1 MGELF
6 LPPDPFSPT
15 WCFHHAR
22 GCAHQSERN
31 HVFQQRSLVLLIA
44 AVVGSANIQAVE
56 TTAPVIVTATR
67 TEQAVD
73 RALASVVLIDRQ
85 TIEQSQA
92 RDAAELLRRHA
103 GIDIAR
109 NGGPGQNVSVFIRG
123 AESNQT
129 LVLLDGVKL
138 NPGTIGTAA
147 LQNIDP
153 TMIERIEIVKG
164 PRSTL
169 YGSDAIGGVIN
180 IITRRPDQA
189 RSAQFSATA
198 GSHDTRELT
207 ANVGAR
213 EGIWRFGADLATQ
226 DTDGFPTRTTA
237 TQDRGYDNVAY
248 NLNAGAAFGATDIEL
263 RRWQSTGTT
272 EYFDFFLAPVDQDY
286 DNSVTALRVEQ
297 EVSSLW
303 TTLATLSQ
311 MQDDITQ
318 NQSAD
323 FVRTRRNSL
332 DWQNDLALDMQLLT
346 AGVTLWRE
354 STDALSYGTPYAS
367 DTDINEVY
375 LQDDIDLG
383 AQQVLLG
390 VRNTDHE
397 DFGNQLSWNAG
408 YGLDITQRDQLY
420 ANAGTA
426 FRAPD
431 ADDRFGFIGNPDL
444 DPETS
449 RTLELGLRHR
459 FADTLKGSVSVFDT
473 RIDDLIEPNATFT
486 RMENIEEARIQG
498 IEAGAEY
505 RDTRWDAQVSAIL
518 QNPRNETDDEWLARR
533 ARRSLTGGIG
543 YRFDRARV
551 GAELV
556 AAGARKDSPYSTV
569 VNGGYGLLNLLAE
582 TRLSTDFTLAARLEN
597 ALDKN
602 YALADTYRTSG
613 RAFFVTLRYTPFG
626 KQ

>member
-1 MGELF
+1 M
-6 LPPDPFSPT
+6 
-15 WCFHHAR
+15 
-22 GCAHQSERN
+22 
-31 HVFQQRSLVLLIA
+31 FQQRPIVLCIA
-44 AVVGSANIQAVE
+44 AAVGTVIGSGSLNSQAAE

-67 TEQAVD
+67 TEQPAD
-73 RALASVVLIDRQ
+73 HALASVAVIDRQ

-92 RDAAELLRRHA
+92 HDAAELLRQYA
-103 GIDIAR
+103 GIDVAR
-109 NGGPGQNVSVFIRG
+109 NGGPGQTTSVFIRG
-123 AESNQT
+123 AESNHT

-153 TMIERIEIVKG
+153 AVIERIEIVKG

-180 IITRRPDQA
+180 IVTRRPEQA

-248 NLNAGAAFGATDIEL
+248 NLSAGVELGATDIEL
-263 RRWQSTGTT
+263 RRWQSTGST

-286 DNSVTALRVEQ
+286 DNQVTALRVEQ

-303 TTLATLSQ
+303 TTQATLSR
-311 MQDDITQ
+311 MQDEITQ
-318 NQSAD
+318 NQSTD

-332 DWQNDLALDMQLLT
+332 DWQNDIALDAHLLT
-346 AGVTLWRE
+346 AGITLWRE

-367 DTDINEVY
+367 DTDINEAY
-375 LQDDIDLG
+375 LQDNIDLG
-383 AQQVLLG
+383 AQQLLFG
-390 VRNTDHE
+390 IRHTDHE
-397 DFGNQLSWNAG
+397 DFGTHLTWNAG
-408 YGLDITQRDQLY
+408 YGLDITERDQVY

-459 FADTLKGSVSVFDT
+459 FADTLKGSVSLFDT
-473 RIDDLIEPNATFT
+473 RIDDLIEPNAAFT
-486 RMENIEEARIQG
+486 RMENIEEARIRG

-505 RDTRWDAQVSAIL
+505 RDTQWDAHVSAIL
-518 QNPRNETDDEWLARR
+518 QNPRNETDDAWLARR
-533 ARRSLTGGIG
+533 ARRGFTGGIG
-543 YRFDRARV
+543 YRFDQSRV

-569 VNGGYGLLNLLAE
+569 VNGGYGTLDLLAE
-582 TRLSTDFTLAARLEN
+582 TRLSKDFTLAARMEN
-597 ALDKN
+597 ALDKD

-613 RAFFVTLRYTPFG
+613 RAFFLTLRYTPFG
-626 KQ
+626 AQ